1 MPTPRPTDTP
11 IWATVPSGGS
21 SVDEP
26 PSGLQIR
33 GWIPFNKPP
42 AAFVNWLWN
51 RTSAWSGHFAS
62 TASSFPTLEGAAN
75 APAEAPLVV
84 GDSCLINEPDGVLP
98 GVVTVVGMDAILSGS
113 AKRAAG
119 GDGVLY
125 ADLFGGITR
134 VRLNERDGSGL
145 IREYTLTNPSTA
157 GIQAVL
163 YDGVDVVAAYTDGI
177 TLTLECWNAVTGVSK
192 WVVTP
197 VVGVTAI
204 NNLAWDAT
212 QIYLVSGLVN
222 AQLKAIDRAAGGTN
236 WTYDNGGTSFQSV
249 ATNGFLVFVQG
260 GASTQPSG
268 ATLRGIVASNGF
280 DFTGEGGLGTDATF
294 AWNVIETTAGAGTG
308 VTIATDG
315 RTLYTAS
322 GIGTPVLELRGCAD
336 GLAAITRT
344 LPAQANTMAV
354 DQDQVYIVTTGSVLV
369 GYAKTSLVQAW
380 KQTSVTANVVT
391 DGSALFAGNDRLA
404 RGNRPPYIFRRV
416 DPSVETQLPL
426 RQLLVPVSRN

>member
-11 IWATVPSGGS
+11 EWASTPSGGAA
-21 SVDEP
+21 VVEP

-33 GWIPFNKPP
+33 GWIPFQKPP
-42 AAFVNWLWN
+42 AAFINWGWN
-51 RTSAWSGHFAS
+51 RFSTWVAHFGS

-75 APAEAPLVV
+75 APATAPLVV

-98 GVVTVVGMDAILSGS
+98 GVVTVVGMDAILGGG
-113 AKRAAG
+113 ADRAAG

-125 ADLFGGITR
+125 GGAFGGVGR
-134 VRLNERDGSGL
+134 VRLNERDGSAL
-145 IREYTLTNPSTA
+145 IREYTLTNAST
-157 GIQAVL
+157 GVDTVL

-177 TLTLECWNAVTGVSK
+177 TLTLECWDAKTGVSK

-197 VVGVTAI
+197 VVGVTVI
-204 NNLAWDAT
+204 NDLAWDAT
-212 QIYLVSGLVN
+212 QIYLVSNLVN
-222 AQLKAIDRAAGGTN
+222 AQLKAIDRTTGATN
-236 WTYDNGGTSFQSV
+236 YTYDHGVGGIGLRSV

-260 GASTQPSG
+260 NPSTLPSG

-280 DFTGEGGLGTDATF
+280 DFTGEGGLGTDAIF
-294 AWNVIETTAGAGTG
+294 AWDVVEVSASVTDS
-308 VTIATDG
+308 TIATDG

-322 GIGTPVLELRGCAD
+322 GIAPAVLELRGCAD
-336 GLAAITRT
+336 GVAEITRT
-344 LPAQANTMAV
+344 LSAQANVVAV
-354 DQDQVYIVTTGSVLV
+354 DQDQVYIVDTGSVLLA
-369 GYAKTSLVQAW
+369 YTKTSLVQAW
-380 KQTSVTANVVT
+380 KQTSVTSNVIT